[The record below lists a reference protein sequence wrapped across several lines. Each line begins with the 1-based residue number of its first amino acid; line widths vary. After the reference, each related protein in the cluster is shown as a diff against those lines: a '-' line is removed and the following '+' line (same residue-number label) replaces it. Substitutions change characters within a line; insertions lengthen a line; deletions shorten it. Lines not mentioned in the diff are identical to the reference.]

1 MVNGDEVLR
10 RQLSQWQCA
19 RQFSAPENS
28 KDTAPQRH
36 FPRFAITKPPFMPC
50 KKRHEIKRRISQ
62 FEWKQIP
69 LVLNLSKGARWA
81 GLSRRL
87 RQAQA
92 ERSFQTETLRISAV
106 SIERFLKWGAVP
118 LALVVAF
125 FVSRYSDDI
134 FGTSDTGL
142 DATARARFDS
152 TAQACLRAQN
162 SDPAS
167 KAFSPVVIDQY
178 CHCYANG
185 MADRLSD
192 DDLRALAT
200 MERSARARKMQ
211 PMVEAASA
219 PCLKALPKA
228 N

>member
-1 MVNGDEVLR
+1 
-10 RQLSQWQCA
+10 
-19 RQFSAPENS
+19 
-28 KDTAPQRH
+28 
-36 FPRFAITKPPFMPC
+36 
-50 KKRHEIKRRISQ
+50 
-62 FEWKQIP
+62 
-69 LVLNLSKGARWA
+69 LV
-81 GLSRRL
+81 
-87 RQAQA
+87 
-92 ERSFQTETLRISAV
+92 ISAV
-106 SIERFLKWGAVP
+106 SIEKFLKWGAVP

-125 FVSRYSDDI
+125 FVSRHSDDV

-142 DATARARFDS
+142 DATARARFVDS
-152 TAQACLRAQN
+152 TAQACLQAQN

-185 MADRLSD
+185 IADRLSD
-192 DDLRALAT
+192 DNLKALAT

-219 PCLKALPKA
+219 PCLKTLPKA

>member
-1 MVNGDEVLR
+1 MD
-10 RQLSQWQCA
+10 A
-19 RQFSAPENS
+19 R
-28 KDTAPQRH
+28 
-36 FPRFAITKPPFMPC
+36 
-50 KKRHEIKRRISQ
+50 
-62 FEWKQIP
+62 
-69 LVLNLSKGARWA
+69 
-81 GLSRRL
+81 
-87 RQAQA
+87 
-92 ERSFQTETLRISAV
+92 
-106 SIERFLKWGAVP
+106 SIEKFLKWGAVP
-118 LALVVAF
+118 VALIVAF
-125 FVSRYSDDI
+125 FVSRYSDELFGPGETGIDI
-134 FGTSDTGL
+134 S
-142 DATARARFDS
+142 ARARFVDS
-152 TAQACLRAQN
+152 TAKACLEAQN

-167 KAFSPVVIDQY
+167 KAFSPEVIDQY